1 MQGQTQA
8 LYLGNT
14 CDVTQAFSL
23 KSDQI
28 KLQIQSWA
36 DKAVHLH

>member
-1 MQGQTQA
+1 MQGQMQA

-28 KLQIQSWA
+28 KL
-36 DKAVHLH
+36 